1 LASTKQVERKLEELI
16 TRLGSSAE
24 AGRELGRSLPDR
36 RAVAL
41 HVGDLDAA
49 WWTELEEGRLGPL
62 RRGAPEDS
70 DIRITAHSDDLVE
83 LIDGEAALF
92 SAYLAGR
99 IRIEASFSDLLLL
112 RRLV

>member
-1 LASTKQVERKLEELI
+1 MASTEEVERKLEELI
-16 TRLGSSAE
+16 TRLGSE
-24 AGRELGRSLPDR
+24 AGQELGRSLPDR
-36 RAVAL
+36 RALAL
-41 HVGDLDAA
+41 HVGDLDVE
-49 WWTELEEGRLGPL
+49 WWTELEGGRLGPL
-62 RRGAPEDS
+62 RRGTFEAA